1 MAARGKTPAR
11 VGVGAIS
18 LRALRLLSTAVV
30 AEPSA
35 PTQIH
40 HIGPRCQAT
49 SSDTWTYENNLS
61 HGQLTFM
68 PVCVC
73 VCVLVNSLMDAR
85 GFHNGKGRRPG
96 EHGTVLLR

>member
-1 MAARGKTPAR
+1 MAACRKTPVR
-11 VGVGAIS
+11 VGAIS
-18 LRALRLLSTAVV
+18 LQALRLFFTAVV
-30 AEPSA
+30 GGPSA

-40 HIGPRCQAT
+40 HIGPHRQAT
-49 SSDTWTYENNLS
+49 SSDTWTYENSLS

-73 VCVLVNSLMDAR
+73 VCVLVNSLMEAR